1 MNEFEM
7 KDIGHATKILGM
19 NIVRNREEGTVEINQ
34 TEYHQKIVRKFNL
47 DNAKSVSVPLAQHFR
62 LSKEQSPEN
71 DEERIEML
79 KIPYSNAVGSLMYS
93 MTCTRPDLAFAMS
106 VISQYMSDP
115 GKSHWEAVKW
125 VIRYLKGS

>member
-62 LSKEQSPEN
+62 LSKEQSPKN

-106 VISQYMSDP
+106 VISRYMSDP